1 MKIRTDFVTNSSSS
15 SFVTYRIT
23 PGKNKEAFTQL
34 QILLNRLTRKY
45 EQRYI
50 ANTYGDGEGLVVYED
65 DDPEINLTMWTPGVS
80 DNYLDDDYMDSDE
93 CDNDDQEEH
102 EMEYQEFARWDDS
115 YPPDVAVAFAVLF
128 GDRGDDRSYLSKLDC
143 ETELLQDDGQ
153 LSESIVTDLTYKEAG
168 RLAELL
174 DKVSVEKIESIGGT
188 D

>member
-1 MKIRTDFVTNSSSS
+1 
-15 SFVTYRIT
+15 
-23 PGKNKEAFTQL
+23 
-34 QILLNRLTRKY
+34 
-45 EQRYI
+45 
-50 ANTYGDGEGLVVYED
+50 
-65 DDPEINLTMWTPGVS
+65 MWTPGVS

-93 CDNDDQEEH
+93 CDNDDQEER